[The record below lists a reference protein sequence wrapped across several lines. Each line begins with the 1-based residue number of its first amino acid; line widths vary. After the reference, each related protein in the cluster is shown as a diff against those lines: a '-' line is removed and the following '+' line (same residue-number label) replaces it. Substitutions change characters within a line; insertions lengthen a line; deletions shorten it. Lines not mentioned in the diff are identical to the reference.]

1 MQIKYFSQACENNK
15 QPILERLKVIFKDTG
30 EVLEIGSGTGQHAAY
45 FSRQLPYLTWQ
56 PSEKDIESVAILK
69 ENLSTLESST
79 NLYNPII
86 LNVAQNP
93 WSVSTIEGIFS
104 ANTLHICAWEEV
116 QSFFQRVGEIL
127 KPNGMICIYGPFR
140 YHNTYTS
147 VSNEQFDT
155 WLKSRNPK
163 QGIRDFE
170 AVNKL
175 AQIAGLSLQQDYA
188 MPANNQL
195 LVWQK
200 FT

>member
-15 QPILERLKVIFKDTG
+15 QPILERLQVVLKNTS

-45 FSRQLPYLTWQ
+45 FSRQLPYLIWH
-56 PSEKDIESVAILK
+56 PSEKDTESVEILK
-69 ENLSTLESST
+69 ENLSILGSST
-79 NLYNPII
+79 NLYDPIT

-93 WSVSTIEGIFS
+93 WSVSTIESIFS

-116 QSFFQRVGEIL
+116 QNFFKRVGKIL
-127 KPNGMICIYGPFR
+127 KSNGILCIYGPFR
-140 YHNTYTS
+140 YHNAYTS
-147 VSNEQFDT
+147 ASNEQFDT

-175 AQIAGLSLQQDYA
+175 AQTVGLSLQQDYA